1 MRQKWRA
8 RLTHI
13 PGRSLLLG
21 GCALVARTVGEG
33 DPQGPPR
40 ELQAPPR
47 LALQSRCSCFRALFG
62 RLREASALTLVRGGS
77 AAHSDQMPGSLAR
90 PALCLAT
97 GISED
102 VSSLTLV
109 RPLFSCVLGCWSG
122 RFVGFIAFQIKGR
135 TLLAGISWTPHPN
148 SQ

>member
-1 MRQKWRA
+1 MKKWRT

-13 PGRSLLLG
+13 PGRLLMSG

-47 LALQSRCSCFRALFG
+47 RAFQSGRSSFRTRRLR
-62 RLREASALTLVRGGS
+62 RLREASSLRLVPGGS
-77 AAHSDQMPGSLAR
+77 AAHSDQMPRFLGR

-97 GISED
+97 EISED
-102 VSSLTLV
+102 LSSLTLV
-109 RPLFSCVLGCWSG
+109 RPLFSSVLGCWSG

-135 TLLAGISWTPHPN
+135 TLLAAVSWTPHLN